1 MLYWLLIIEVK
12 MSDKTILEVLAEER
26 KFLHDIS
33 NHIVV
38 AHGMATFVL
47 ISLKDNPNVEAKE
60 VERLEK
66 SIEAINKMTDLLK
79 ERRTILVG
87 TTPKLT

>member
-1 MLYWLLIIEVK
+1 MISLLNEVRL
-12 MSDKTILEVLAEER
+12 MSDDVLKDVAAEER

-38 AHGMATFVL
+38 AHGMATFAL
-47 ISLKDNPNVEAKE
+47 RAIKENPSVGEKE

-66 SIEAINKMTDLLK
+66 SIDAINKMTDLLR
-79 ERRTILVG
+79 ERRSILHARM
-87 TTPKLT
+87 

>member
-1 MLYWLLIIEVK
+1 
-12 MSDKTILEVLAEER
+12 MSLRGRDMTDDTLKDVTAEER

-38 AHGMATFVL
+38 AHGMATFAL
-47 ISLKDNPNVEAKE
+47 RAIKENPNVGEKE

-66 SIEAINKMTDLLK
+66 SLDAINRMTDLLR
-79 ERRTILVG
+79 ERRAILQTVK
-87 TTPKLT
+87 P

>member
-1 MLYWLLIIEVK
+1 
-12 MSDKTILEVLAEER
+12 MSEDILKDVTAEER

-38 AHGMATFVL
+38 AHGMATFAL
-47 ISLKDNPNVEAKE
+47 RAIKENPNVGEKE

-66 SIEAINKMTDLLK
+66 SIDAINKMTVLLR
-79 ERRTILVG
+79 ERRLVLQ
-87 TTPKLT
+87 PVKI

>member
-1 MLYWLLIIEVK
+1 
-12 MSDKTILEVLAEER
+12 MSDDALKDVTAEER

-38 AHGMATFVL
+38 AHGMATFAL
-47 ISLKDNPNVEAKE
+47 RAIKENPNVSEKE

-66 SIEAINKMTDLLK
+66 SIDAINKMTELLR
-79 ERRTILVG
+79 ERRSILQG
-87 TTPKLT
+87 LRP

>member
-1 MLYWLLIIEVK
+1 
-12 MSDKTILEVLAEER
+12 MSDDILKNVTAEER

-47 ISLKDNPNVEAKE
+47 RAIKENPSVGEKE

-66 SIEAINKMTDLLK
+66 SLDAINKMTDLLR
-79 ERRTILVG
+79 ERRAVLHA
-87 TTPKLT
+87 KM

>member
-1 MLYWLLIIEVK
+1 
-12 MSDKTILEVLAEER
+12 MSEDILKDVTAEER

-38 AHGMATFVL
+38 AHGMATFAL
-47 ISLKDNPNVEAKE
+47 RAIKENPNVGEKE

-66 SIEAINKMTDLLK
+66 SIDAINKMTELLR
-79 ERRTILVG
+79 ERRLVLQ
-87 TTPKLT
+87 PVKI

>member
-1 MLYWLLIIEVK
+1 MTENSIA
-12 MSDKTILEVLAEER
+12 EVLAEER

-47 ISLKDNPNVEAKE
+47 RSIKDNPNVDAKE
-60 VERLEK
+60 VERMEK
-66 SIEAINKMTDLLK
+66 SVGALNKMTDLLK
-79 ERRTILVG
+79 ERRSVLIARAESEPT
-87 TTPKLT
+87 

>member
-1 MLYWLLIIEVK
+1 MNDTTLV
-12 MSDKTILEVLAEER
+12 EVLAEER

-47 ISLKDNPNVEAKE
+47 RSIKENPNIETKD

-66 SIEAINKMTDLLK
+66 SLEAINKMTDLLK
-79 ERRTILVG
+79 ERRSVLVG
-87 TTPKLT
+87 RVHPT

>member
-1 MLYWLLIIEVK
+1 
-12 MSDKTILEVLAEER
+12 MSEDIFKDMTADER

-38 AHGMATFVL
+38 AHGMATFTL
-47 ISLKDNPNVEAKE
+47 KAIKDNPNVGERE

-66 SIEAINKMTDLLK
+66 SINAINKMTELLR
-79 ERRTILVG
+79 ERRSVLHTDRD
-87 TTPKLT
+87 

>member
-1 MLYWLLIIEVK
+1 
-12 MSDKTILEVLAEER
+12 MSEETLKEIVADER

-47 ISLKDNPNVEAKE
+47 RTLKDNPSVDAREID
-60 VERLEK
+60 RLEK
-66 SIEAINKMTDLLK
+66 SIAAINKMTELLR
-79 ERRTILVG
+79 ERRVVLHERT
-87 TTPKLT
+87 

>member
-1 MLYWLLIIEVK
+1 MT
-12 MSDKTILEVLAEER
+12 DDVLKDVTAEER

-38 AHGMATFVL
+38 AHGMATFAL
-47 ISLKDNPNVEAKE
+47 RAIKDNPNVGEKE

-66 SIEAINKMTDLLK
+66 SIDAINRMTDLLR
-79 ERRTILVG
+79 ERRSTLHSIKV
-87 TTPKLT
+87 

>member
-1 MLYWLLIIEVK
+1 
-12 MSDKTILEVLAEER
+12 MSDDVLKDVAAEER

-38 AHGMATFVL
+38 AHGMATFA
-47 ISLKDNPNVEAKE
+47 LKAIKENPNVAGKE

-66 SIEAINKMTDLLK
+66 SLEAINKMTELLR
-79 ERRTILVG
+79 ERRSVLQGIKV
-87 TTPKLT
+87 

>member
-1 MLYWLLIIEVK
+1 
-12 MSDKTILEVLAEER
+12 MSEDILKDATAEER

-38 AHGMATFVL
+38 AHGMATFAL
-47 ISLKDNPNVEAKE
+47 RAIKGNPNVGEKE

-66 SIEAINKMTDLLK
+66 SIDAINKMTELLR
-79 ERRTILVG
+79 ERRSVLQPVKI
-87 TTPKLT
+87 

>member
-1 MLYWLLIIEVK
+1 
-12 MSDKTILEVLAEER
+12 MSEDIQKDVTAEER

-38 AHGMATFVL
+38 AHGMATFAL
-47 ISLKDNPNVEAKE
+47 RAIKDNPSVGAKE

-66 SIEAINKMTDLLK
+66 SLEAINKITEQLR
-79 ERRTILVG
+79 ERRAVLHAMK
-87 TTPKLT
+87 P

>member
-1 MLYWLLIIEVK
+1 
-12 MSDKTILEVLAEER
+12 MSEEILKDVTAEER

-38 AHGMATFVL
+38 AHGMATFAL
-47 ISLKDNPNVEAKE
+47 RAIKDNPNVGEKE

-66 SIEAINKMTDLLK
+66 SIDAINKMTELLR
-79 ERRTILVG
+79 ERRSVLQAARI
-87 TTPKLT
+87 

>member
-1 MLYWLLIIEVK
+1 
-12 MSDKTILEVLAEER
+12 MSEDILKDVTAEER

-38 AHGMATFVL
+38 AHGMATFTL
-47 ISLKDNPNVEAKE
+47 RAIKENPNVGEKE

-66 SIEAINKMTDLLK
+66 SIDAINKMTELLR
-79 ERRTILVG
+79 ERRLVLQ
-87 TTPKLT
+87 PVKI

>member
-1 MLYWLLIIEVK
+1 
-12 MSDKTILEVLAEER
+12 MSEDILKDVTALER

-38 AHGMATFVL
+38 AHGMATFAL
-47 ISLKDNPNVEAKE
+47 RAIKENPNVGEKE

-66 SIEAINKMTDLLK
+66 SIDAINKMTDLLR
-79 ERRTILVG
+79 ERRSVLQAAKV
-87 TTPKLT
+87 

>member
-1 MLYWLLIIEVK
+1 MNDKIIVE
-12 MSDKTILEVLAEER
+12 SLAEER

-47 ISLKDNPNVEAKE
+47 RSIKDNPGVESKE

-79 ERRTILVG
+79 ERRSVLVARAQPQA
-87 TTPKLT
+87 T